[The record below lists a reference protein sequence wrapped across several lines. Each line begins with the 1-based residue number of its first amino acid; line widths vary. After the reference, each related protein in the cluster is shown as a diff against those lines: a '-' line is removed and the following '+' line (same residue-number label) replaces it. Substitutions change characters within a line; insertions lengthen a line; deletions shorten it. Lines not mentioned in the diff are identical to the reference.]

1 MLKQSSSRMKKALAV
16 LLAVLFVASLTAVAV
31 SARGGGGW
39 GGRGGWG
46 GYGGWGMM
54 GAYPYYGYGLG
65 DCGLGLGGC
74 GYGLGYGGYGGV
86 PYMTG
91 QYPAPEISTQAPAST
106 QDQYSNQAPPQ
117 NQPPKKQSHKK
128 QPPKD
133 P

>member
-1 MLKQSSSRMKKALAV
+1 
-16 LLAVLFVASLTAVAV
+16 
-31 SARGGGGW
+31 
-39 GGRGGWG
+39 
-46 GYGGWGMM
+46 MM

-65 DCGLGLGGC
+65 YGGLGMMG
-74 GYGLGYGGYGGV
+74 GLGYGGYGGD